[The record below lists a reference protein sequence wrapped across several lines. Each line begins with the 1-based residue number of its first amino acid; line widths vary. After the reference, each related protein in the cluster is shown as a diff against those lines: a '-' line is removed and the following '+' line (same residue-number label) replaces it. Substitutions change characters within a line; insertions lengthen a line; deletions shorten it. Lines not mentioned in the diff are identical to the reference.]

1 MPGFDDNLDRVVGD
15 YPFVILLQV
24 LSKPVCLNAHD
35 GILALIEIRASSED
49 FSGEGIFLN
58 SI

>member
-1 MPGFDDNLDRVVGD
+1 MPEFEDNLDRVVGA

-24 LSKPVCLNAHD
+24 LSKPVCLNAHN
-35 GILALIEIRASSED
+35 GILALIEIRTSSED